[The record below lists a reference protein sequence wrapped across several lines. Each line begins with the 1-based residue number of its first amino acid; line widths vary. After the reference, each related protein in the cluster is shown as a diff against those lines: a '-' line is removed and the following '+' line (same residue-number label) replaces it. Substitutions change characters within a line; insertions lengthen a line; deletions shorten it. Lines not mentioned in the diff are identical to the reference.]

1 MYFYF
6 YFINLSCQLFS
17 EYICITIIMISRVEM
32 AVKKD
37 NSKFITGKRVLRVE
51 LDAEGLPSNVRK
63 AVADVILEL
72 VDRLLTQV
80 PDDTKSLSRAINVGS
95 TDLLSVWVV
104 FLGSCTWF

>member
-1 MYFYF
+1 
-6 YFINLSCQLFS
+6 
-17 EYICITIIMISRVEM
+17 M

-37 NSKFITGKRVLRVE
+37 NSKFITGERVLRVE
-51 LDAEGLPSNVRK
+51 LDTEDLPTNVRK

-95 TDLLSVWVV
+95 TDCSVYVCA
-104 FLGSCTWF
+104 FLGLMNNRCHGYIKSSLFNLLLPCSTFSLLT